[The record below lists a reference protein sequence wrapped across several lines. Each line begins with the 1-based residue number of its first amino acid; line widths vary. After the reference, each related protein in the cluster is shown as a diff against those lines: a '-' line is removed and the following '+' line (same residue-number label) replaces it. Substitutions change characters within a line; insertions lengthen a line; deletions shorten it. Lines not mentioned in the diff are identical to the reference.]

1 MPPGVAS
8 RMALRWAVLF
18 TVAVIALACG
28 AHSQSAS
35 DGRPDAHP
43 KTGAEARQAV
53 GLTPEAARVTIL
65 RHNRV
70 RTLSAAE
77 TAQAL
82 ALVADAL
89 SEAGPL
95 VPVPDEPRFLA
106 NLRLNEHL
114 IDITMGVPQALVI
127 GPRSIPAVSGLV
139 VPFTG
144 NFRKRI
150 IVLQEGGV
158 EISGPLLAS
167 SDLVDLEWIVEKEDA
182 NP

>member
-28 AHSQSAS
+28 AHSPSAS
-35 DGRPDAHP
+35 NGRPDAHP
-43 KTGAEARQAV
+43 QTRAEARGV

-89 SEAGPL
+89 SEADPL

-106 NLRLNEHL
+106 NLRLNEYL

-144 NFRKRI
+144 NWRKRI
-150 IVLQEGGV
+150 IVLQEGRV